1 MSQQSHTRLLSLIF
15 GDLTQPPPVN
25 PFTALAEKNM
35 SQRKFQFGDRVR
47 HVRRPEW
54 GIGSIV
60 KIEPM
65 ALNSQPAQR
74 LSVRF
79 SNAGLKTL
87 VEANAELE
95 LVTADASNVVMDQ
108 AHPVNEWENL
118 SEEDWLEPL
127 ARRKVEEA
135 MTRLPPEIRDPFNSL
150 RERLVLCLDLY
161 RFENTGRSLID
172 WAVAQTGLDDPLSR
186 FTRPELEQLFEPW
199 SSQRQ
204 QHLGRLL
211 NQAKSELGLVRE
223 LVASAT
229 PAAQQAVRRITVE
242 R

>member
-1 MSQQSHTRLLSLIF
+1 
-15 GDLTQPPPVN
+15 
-25 PFTALAEKNM
+25 M

-60 KIEPM
+60 KIEQT
-65 ALNSQPAQR
+65 ALNGQPAQR

-79 SNAGLKTL
+79 PNAGLKTL
-87 VEANAELE
+87 VAANAELE
-95 LVTADASNVVMDQ
+95 LVTAERSNVAVDE

-150 RERLVLCLDLY
+150 RKRLVLCLDLY
-161 RFENTGRSLID
+161 RFEKTGRGLID

-186 FTRPELEQLFEPW
+186 FTRHELEQLFEPW

-211 NQAKSELGLVRE
+211 GEAQSELGLVRE

-229 PAAQQAVRRITVE
+229 PAAQQAVRRITVA

>member
-65 ALNSQPAQR
+65 ALNNQPAQR

-79 SNAGLKTL
+79 FNAGLKTL

-150 RERLVLCLDLY
+150 RKRLVLCLDLY

>member
-79 SNAGLKTL
+79 FNAGLKTL

>member
-1 MSQQSHTRLLSLIF
+1 
-15 GDLTQPPPVN
+15 
-25 PFTALAEKNM
+25 M

-79 SNAGLKTL
+79 FNAGLKTL